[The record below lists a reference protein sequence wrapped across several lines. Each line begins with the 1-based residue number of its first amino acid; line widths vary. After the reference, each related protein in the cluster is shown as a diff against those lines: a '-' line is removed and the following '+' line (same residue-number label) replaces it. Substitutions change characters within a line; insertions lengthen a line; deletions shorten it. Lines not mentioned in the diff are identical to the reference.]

1 MVSPELIRRYPF
13 FAGLSEDQIMT
24 LAKLAEEI
32 SVEAGHHFFHEGD
45 DLEYFYLVVKGA
57 VAITM
62 ELPERGVQ
70 HKIAEQFLRELKT
83 RDVVISTVGTG
94 DLFGW
99 SGLVSPHKATASAKA
114 LDACLVLSFDCKEL
128 FKVFEED
135 CRFGY
140 LMIQKAAQ
148 VIGERL
154 RDIRIESLALTTE

>member
-1 MVSPELIRRYPF
+1 
-13 FAGLSEDQIMT
+13 
-24 LAKLAEEI
+24 
-32 SVEAGHHFFHEGD
+32 
-45 DLEYFYLVVKGA
+45 
-57 VAITM
+57 
-62 ELPERGVQ
+62 
-70 HKIAEQFLRELKT
+70 
-83 RDVVISTVGTG
+83 G